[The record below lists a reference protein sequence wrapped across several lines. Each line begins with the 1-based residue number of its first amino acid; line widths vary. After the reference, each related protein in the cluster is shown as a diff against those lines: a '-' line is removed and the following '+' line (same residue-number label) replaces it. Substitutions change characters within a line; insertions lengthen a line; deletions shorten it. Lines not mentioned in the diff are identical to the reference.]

1 MNATQD
7 ASNEAQ
13 NKINRQL
20 IEYNEKQNDL
30 IFSLRKR
37 LFQIGKTQKHTA
49 LILIVFGLVLVL
61 DQLKGII
68 SW

>member
-37 LFQIGKTQKHTA
+37 LFQIERTQKHTA

>member
-30 IFSLRKR
+30 IFKTRSR
-37 LFQIGKTQKHTA
+37 LFKLEHNFRI
-49 LILIVFGLVLVL
+49 LILVYLIV
-61 DQLKGII
+61 K
-68 SW
+68 SN